1 MKLIFDTNVLIAAF
15 ATHGICHSLFE
26 YSVENCTIV
35 ISNYIIEEL
44 HDKFLTKFKMPEEKI
59 EKIVAFLIDS
69 CLISNHRDFTK
80 QFSRDVKDDPILG
93 IIDMQMVNY
102 LVTGDKDLLILK
114 EYKTVPIISPRELWN
129 IFRENGC

>member
-26 YSVENCTIV
+26 YSIENSTIV
-35 ISNYIIEEL
+35 ISKYIIDEL
-44 HDKFLTKFKMPEEKI
+44 QEKFLTKFKMPEEKVI
-59 EKIVAFLIDS
+59 KIVSFLNDT
-69 CLISNHRDFTK
+69 CLISDHREFSK
-80 QFSRDVKDDPILG
+80 QVSRDAKDDPILG
-93 IIDMQMVNY
+93 IIDLQMVNY

-129 IFRENGC
+129 IFRED